1 MKALK
6 GERSGLEARGLSRQT
21 TAGKWLLR
29 DVFLAL
35 RPGHRAA
42 VNGPS
47 GSGKTVLLRA
57 LAGLDPFVSGQLL
70 WNGNLVSRNDMSCY
84 RSYVIYLHQRPM
96 LHEGTVEENLVR
108 PFTLSVHQGKS
119 FDRVRVL
126 KWLERI
132 GKSPD
137 FLELSTTKLSGGES
151 QLVALLRALQLEPTV
166 LLLDEP
172 TAALDEKS
180 SMAIEKIV
188 NEWQA
193 SEMTR
198 RSYVWVSHDMVQ
210 LGRVANKYWFLD
222 QGSVRERADLPERK
236 S

>member
-70 WNGNLVSRNDMSCY
+70 WNGNLVSGNAMSCY
-84 RSYVIYLHQRPM
+84 RSHVIYLHQRPM

-108 PFTLSVHQGKS
+108 PFMLSVHQ
-119 FDRVRVL
+119 
-126 KWLERI
+126 
-132 GKSPD
+132 
-137 FLELSTTKLSGGES
+137 
-151 QLVALLRALQLEPTV
+151 
-166 LLLDEP
+166 
-172 TAALDEKS
+172 
-180 SMAIEKIV
+180 
-188 NEWQA
+188 
-193 SEMTR
+193 
-198 RSYVWVSHDMVQ
+198 
-210 LGRVANKYWFLD
+210 
-222 QGSVRERADLPERK
+222 
-236 S
+236 